1 MELPELANQV
11 GGFDQLQPRER
22 IKLFAWFLHT
32 HKNLEVVDNAAIRG
46 CFSELHLVDPNVA
59 KYLPRMI
66 GYRDLMKVKG
76 GYRLERAVRVE
87 FDKLYGLHHS
97 VVEVS
102 KLLVELPSK
111 VPNVAERAF
120 LDEALKC
127 YRNEAYRSCI
137 VMVWNLA
144 YSHLL
149 DWILGDPNRL
159 GQFNVAIPKRYPKRI
174 GLTIVGYDQFLDE
187 LKESEVLEICNSGS
201 IINSNMFKILKEKL
215 TRRNIVAHPASVVV
229 VQHQADDAITDL
241 VNNVVLGLT

>member
-1 MELPELANQV
+1 MELAELADQV
-11 GGFDQLQPRER
+11 GGFDQLQPREK

-59 KYLPRMI
+59 KYLPRMV
-66 GYRDLMKVKG
+66 GYRDFMKVKG
-76 GYRLERAVRVE
+76 GYRLERAVRME

-97 VVEVS
+97 VVQVS
-102 KLLVELPSK
+102 KLLAELPSK

-144 YSHLL
+144 YSHAL
-149 DWILGDPNRL
+149 DWILADQSRL
-159 GQFNVAIPKRYPKRI
+159 DRFNAGIAKRYPKRA
-174 GLTIVGYDQFLDE
+174 GLAITSYDQVLDE
-187 LKESEVLEICNSGS
+187 LKESEVIEICNSAS
-201 IINSNMFKILKEKL
+201 LMNSNVIKILKEKL
-215 TRRNIVAHPASVVV
+215 SRRNIVAHPASVVV
-229 VQHQADDAITDL
+229 VQHQADDAVTDL
-241 VNNVVLGLT
+241 VNNVVLTLT